1 MHKEDEI
8 VQVISE
14 YFRNLFSSVPG
25 EREEAV
31 NRALHLIISEEEN
44 LQLISISSDREIKEA
59 AFSINADKAL
69 GPDGFRQA
77 FSISTGKVSGQ
88 ILSKRFRASLAGIR
102 YRKMSMTLISSSFR
116 RSLSCRKFQII
127 DLLHCVMSITRSTPS

>member
-77 FSISTGKVSGQ
+77 FSISTGTVSGQ

-102 YRKMSMTLISSSFR
+102 YRKMSMTLISSSF
-116 RSLSCRKFQII
+116 
-127 DLLHCVMSITRSTPS
+127 